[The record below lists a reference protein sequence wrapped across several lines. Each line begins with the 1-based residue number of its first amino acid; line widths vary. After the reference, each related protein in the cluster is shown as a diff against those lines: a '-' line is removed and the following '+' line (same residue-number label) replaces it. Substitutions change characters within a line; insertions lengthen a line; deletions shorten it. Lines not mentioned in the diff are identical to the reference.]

1 MPWVFLSIAIAAE
14 IVATLSLKASDGF
27 SRLGF
32 GAVSVVG
39 YGVAFYCLALVLK
52 TIPVGIAYAIW
63 AGVGVAMVAI
73 LGVILFGQKLD
84 LAAVI
89 GIALIVAGVVVL
101 NTLSKAVAH

>member
-1 MPWVFLSIAIAAE
+1 MPWVFLTIAIAAE

-32 GAVSVVG
+32 AAVSVVG
-39 YGVAFYCLALVLK
+39 YGVAFYCRALVLK
-52 TIPVGIAYAIW
+52 TILVGIAYAIW

-101 NTLSKAVAH
+101 NTLSKAVSH